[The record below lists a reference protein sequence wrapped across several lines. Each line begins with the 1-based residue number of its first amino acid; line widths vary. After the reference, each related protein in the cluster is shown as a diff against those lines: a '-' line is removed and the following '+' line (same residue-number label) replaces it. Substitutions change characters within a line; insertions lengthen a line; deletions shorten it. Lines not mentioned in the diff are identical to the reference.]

1 MSLNDIATHLPFDGV
16 GFRWRCGRLRD
27 LVEQRLPQF
36 LELLVVRV
44 VLEHLFYFSELLFHG
59 LLPLVYGFLCGRGLL
74 LDDLIGSGRLLGR
87 GDLGREGFG
96 SGGSVLAGVLFVVVV
111 TKIVQDRLRDVRRG
125 VARGRVRPFGVA
137 LRYLWRVPVLPALLD
152 QCDVEHVS
160 RREELLRHFRD

>member
-16 GFRWRCGRLRD
+16 GFRWRRGRLRD

-59 LLPLVYGFLCGRGLL
+59 LLPLVYWFLCGRGLL
-74 LDDLIGSGRLLGR
+74 LDHLIGSGRLLGR
-87 GDLGREGFG
+87 GDLGREGLF
-96 SGGSVLAGVLFVVVV
+96 SIFLVGVFLVF
-111 TKIVQDRLRDVRRG
+111 TKIVQHTLRDVRRG

-137 LRYLWRVPVLPALLD
+137 LWYVWRVAVLPALLD